1 MENETLMKFVTVLQ
15 ENIKEGGNLVL
26 QTGLVD
32 VVFPVHGVK
41 GCVIR
46 PLRGKRN
53 WNLTGINF
61 PQSAERR
68 QECLQVLAGR
78 DHLELYR
85 ESV

>member
-1 MENETLMKFVTVLQ
+1 MNTNILKNETLMKFVTVLQ
-15 ENIKEGGNLVL
+15 ENIKESGNAVL

-32 VVFPVHGVK
+32 MVFTVH
-41 GCVIR
+41 CVIR

-53 WNLTGINF
+53 WNQTVINF

-78 DHLELYR
+78 DHYGLYM
-85 ESV
+85 E